1 MKTIEE
7 CLKILPEI
15 LYLTDK
21 KYVDIIGKQ
30 YGLTVDDLENDWYY
44 ENAYIVI
51 TTNSARYI
59 IKSNDYAHWD
69 DLVVFLGDP
78 TECCNKLVDWYK
90 KYFK

>member
-30 YGLTVDDLENDWYY
+30 YGLTVDDLEND
-44 ENAYIVI
+44 
-51 TTNSARYI
+51 
-59 IKSNDYAHWD
+59 
-69 DLVVFLGDP
+69 
-78 TECCNKLVDWYK
+78 
-90 KYFK
+90 